1 MSEKYPLVIALLER
15 LFGKRGARTIFCLV
29 LMAFG
34 ITHTEIQSKCGVA
47 LSTLR
52 RYRNSLE
59 HGDVDSLFVVAER
72 QRQHSELDDYED
84 KIIASFD
91 ESPPKSL
98 REAQT
103 RIEDMTGVK
112 RSLTR
117 LRVWLQKRGFAQ
129 GQ

>member
-1 MSEKYPLVIALLER
+1 MGVKYPIVIALLER
-15 LFGKRGARTIFCLV
+15 LFGKRGARTIFSLV

-34 ITHTEIQSKCGVA
+34 VPHSEIQSKCGVA

-52 RYRNSLE
+52 RYRNNLE
-59 HGDVDSLFVVAER
+59 SGDIDSLFVVAER
-72 QRQHSELDDYED
+72 KRQHSKLDDYED
-84 KIIASFD
+84 NIMASFD
-91 ESPPKSL
+91 KNPPKTL

-103 RIEDMTGVK
+103 RIEDMTGIK

-117 LRVWLQKRGFAQ
+117 LRVWLEKRGFVR

>member
-1 MSEKYPLVIALLER
+1 MGEKYPNVIVLLER
-15 LFGKRGARTIFCLV
+15 LFGKRGARTIFSLV

-34 ITHTEIQSKCGVA
+34 IPHSEIQSKCGVA

-59 HGDVDSLFVVAER
+59 SGDIDSLFVVTERER
-72 QRQHSELDDYED
+72 QRSELDEHED
-84 KIIASFD
+84 TILASFD
-91 ESPPKSL
+91 KNPPKTL

-103 RIEDMTGVK
+103 RIEDMTGLK

-117 LRVWLQKRGFAQ
+117 LRVWLEKRGFVR

>member
-1 MSEKYPLVIALLER
+1 MSNKYPLVIAFLER

-34 ITHTEIQSKCGVA
+34 LTHTEIQSKCGVS

-59 HGDVDSLFVVAER
+59 SGEIDGLFVVGERER
-72 QRQHSELDDYED
+72 QRSELDDYED
-84 KIIASFD
+84 EIMASF
-91 ESPPKSL
+91 EKNPPKTL
-98 REAQT
+98 REAQS
-103 RIEDMTGVK
+103 RIEDMTGLK

-117 LRVWLQKRGFAQ
+117 VRAWLEKRGFVR
-129 GQ
+129 GR